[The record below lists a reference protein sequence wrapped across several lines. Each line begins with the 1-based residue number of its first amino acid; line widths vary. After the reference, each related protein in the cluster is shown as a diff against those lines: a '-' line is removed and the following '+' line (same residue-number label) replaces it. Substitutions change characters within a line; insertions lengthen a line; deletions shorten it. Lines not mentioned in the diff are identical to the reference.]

1 MLSPATR
8 PECSTGL
15 QLAALALAGAAALT
29 TTSATPAQV
38 LGLVADNNTK
48 SAVVFDATSQQ
59 VLASIP
65 LSGSTMGDCIIEP
78 TRMLGFVTDFQSRIW
93 VIDLA
98 ASPPALAAGTNPI
111 RIANPGE
118 DLALSPDGRFLL
130 VCDGINTFPVS
141 VIDIDQRRE
150 VQALHLGVDSCSI
163 DVGPDGTVLVTSFN
177 ARIIRRLSLDLQ
189 TGVLSGPTGSMAF
202 NQPNNVHIAPTGA
215 WAAALGRTT
224 RQLLTFSTTDLTAMS
239 SRTLPGTGI
248 SAAFSSAGDRLWVRS
263 TAPGV
268 VDLYI
273 ADPMT
278 GELGQVPYLTFPV
291 ANTPAAFG
299 IDQMALHPD
308 ETRLYV
314 TEPGMLSIYDAMT
327 GVRVGSITDARL
339 VAPTGVYV
347 RDCSPPVTN
356 VPPTITAV
364 KPLVLWPP
372 NRRMVDVSGTFV
384 VEDADGDPLVL
395 DVTMLSNEPEM
406 KGWCGF
412 APDFLNEWYEGG
424 RGLLVRAERQGW
436 TRPGRYYIA
445 VVAADD
451 GKGGTARQAVMV
463 AAVPHDGSRRSVDR
477 AVTEG
482 VVMAARINAALMGE
496 GDMPEG
502 LHEMGLAPSP
512 ERSCWWWKH
521 RFWRRHGR

>member
-1 MLSPATR
+1 MPSCLDHPART
-8 PECSTGL
+8 SNLAASAVLTG
-15 QLAALALAGAAALT
+15 LAALVTAADA
-29 TTSATPAQV
+29 AAQV
-38 LGLVADNNTK
+38 LGLTADNNTK
-48 SAVVFDATSQQ
+48 SAIVFDADSQQ

-78 TRMLGFVTDFQSRIW
+78 ARMLGFVTDFQSRIW

-98 ASPPALAAGTNPI
+98 TSPPALAAGTNPI

-118 DLALSPDGRFLL
+118 DLALSPDGRYLL

-177 ARIIRRLSLDLQ
+177 SRIIRRLSFDSGA
-189 TGVLSGPTGSMAF
+189 GVLSGPTGSTAF
-202 NQPNNVHIAPTGA
+202 NQPNNVHIAPTGT

-224 RQLLTFSTTDLTAMS
+224 RQLMTLTIGDLATTAT
-239 SRTLPGTGI
+239 RTLPGTGI
-248 SAAFSSAGDRLWVRS
+248 SAVFSAAGDRLWVRS
-263 TAPGV
+263 TLPGT
-268 VDLYI
+268 VDLYM

-278 GELGQVPYLTFPV
+278 GDLGQAPYLSFPV
-291 ANTPAAFG
+291 SNTPAAFG

-308 ETRLYV
+308 ESRLYV

-327 GVRVGSITDARL
+327 GARVGSITDARL
-339 VAPTGVYV
+339 VSPTGVCV
-347 RDCSPPVTN
+347 TDCSPPVTN
-356 VPPTITAV
+356 VAPTITAI

-372 NRRMVDVSGTFV
+372 NKRLVDVSGAFL
-384 VEDADGDPLVL
+384 VEDADGDPLTI
-395 DVTMLSNEPEM
+395 DVAMLSNEPEGR
-406 KGWCGF
+406 GWCGF

-445 VVAADD
+445 VISADD
-451 GKGGTARQAVMV
+451 GKGGMAQHAVLV
-463 AAVPHDGSRRSVDR
+463 AAVPHDASRRSVDR
-477 AVTEG
+477 TVTEG
-482 VVMAARINAALMGE
+482 LVMAARINAALAGE

-502 LHEMGLAPSP
+502 LHEMGIVQVSW
-512 ERSCWWWKH
+512 RSCWWWKG
-521 RFWRRHGR
+521 RSWRGHGR